1 MRTYCRAEMKFIDVT
16 ALADATVTTND
27 NQGIGSVGLFAEQTK
42 QSDYGTFELNQFIL
56 DGSKSVLPDN
66 PQDIAFWN
74 KNLSKDDCTFETNP
88 KITISF
94 TEQHTSAAITLY
106 FEDEPPAELKL
117 TWYTTAGTK
126 LITETF
132 YPDNVIYVCNK
143 QMQNYGKIEIEF
155 VRTRFPKRYIKLQ
168 YILYGK
174 YIVWDKD
181 MIQSAKVQ
189 EDIDVTSA
197 TLSVN
202 EADIAIVDLNN
213 DFDAENENGAWKSVQ
228 KTQEFTI
235 SEYKDGDMIPMGGF
249 FINDFSFAKNIAKF
263 NLIDVV
269 GLLDK
274 YTFYNGEIYEN
285 VRAGSIMEA
294 IFATAG
300 IKKYMIAEEVGN
312 IRLSGYLGI
321 QTCRKAL
328 QQVCFACGA
337 VADDSRS
344 DTIKVYKPNK
354 YVKSTVGTDRKFN
367 GNTKVS
373 LEKYVSGVNIE
384 IKNYALEEKT
394 SDIFK
399 KTLPAGDTKITF
411 SSPYLPSSITAS
423 AGTLKEVKMNYLIIN
438 MPAAGQCQ
446 ITGIKYANTSFS
458 YEKSVDEIEAG
469 ETENIKKYSG
479 CTIYNADLLPD
490 IADYLLSY
498 HALRKKVGMKYLVDL
513 EQVGNWANI
522 NSIGG
527 KTSTTLIESQT
538 LDLSGGF
545 IATATCRGYSVV
557 VTEDVFAGT
566 ELYTGTGGDVII

>member
-16 ALADATVTTND
+16 ALADAMVTTND
-27 NQGIGSVGLFAEQTK
+27 NQGIGSVGLFADQTAS
-42 QSDYGTFELNQFIL
+42 SDYGTFELNQFML

-66 PQDIAFWN
+66 PNNIAFWSDA
-74 KNLSKDDCTFETNP
+74 LSKDDCTFETNP
-88 KITISF
+88 KITITF
-94 TEQHTSAAITLY
+94 KEQHTSAAITLY
-106 FEDEPPAELKL
+106 FEDEPPAELKI
-117 TWYTTAGTK
+117 TWYTIAGTK
-126 LITETF
+126 LVTETF
-132 YPDNVIYVCNK
+132 YPDSLIYVCNN
-143 QMQNYGKIEIEF
+143 QVQNYGKIEIEF
-155 VRTRFPKRYIKLQ
+155 VRTSFPQRYIKLQ

-181 MIQSAKVQ
+181 MIQTAKVQ

-197 TLSVN
+197 TLSIN
-202 EADIAIVDLNN
+202 EADISIVDMNN

-228 KTQEFTI
+228 KTQEVTL
-235 SEYKDGDMIPMGGF
+235 SEFKNGNMIPMGAF
-249 FINDFSFAKNIAKF
+249 FIDDFSFSKNIAKF
-263 NLIDVV
+263 KLVDVV

-274 YTFYNGEIYEN
+274 YTFYEGQIYNN
-285 VRAGSIMEA
+285 VRAEVILIA
-294 IFATAG
+294 IFTTAG
-300 IKKYMIAEEVGN
+300 IKKYTIDEEVGN
-312 IRLSGYLGI
+312 ILLSGYLAI

-344 DTIKVYKPNK
+344 DTIKVYKPDK

-373 LEKYVSGVNIE
+373 LEKYISGVNIE
-384 IKNYALEEKT
+384 MKNYALEYEE
-394 SDIFK
+394 SDIYK
-399 KTLPAGDTKITF
+399 DALPAGDTKITF
-411 SSPYLPSSITAS
+411 SSPYLPSSINAS
-423 AGTLKEVKMNYLIIN
+423 AGTLKEVKTNYLIIN

-446 ITGIKYANTSFS
+446 ITGIKYANTTFS
-458 YEKSVDEIEAG
+458 YEKRVDKIEAG

-479 CTIYNADLLPD
+479 CTIYNADILPD
-490 IADYLLSY
+490 IAAYLLDY

-538 LDLSGGF
+538 LDLTGGF
-545 IATATCRGYSVV
+545 IATATCRGYSIV

-566 ELYTGTGGDVII
+566 ELYMGGDVLI

>member
-16 ALADATVTTND
+16 ALSDATVTTDD
-27 NQGIGSVGLFAEQTK
+27 NQGIGSVELFADQTEQK
-42 QSDYGTFELNQFIL
+42 SYGTFELNQFVL
-56 DGSKSVLPDN
+56 DGSKSVLTEN
-66 PQDIAFWN
+66 PKDIAFWN
-74 KNLSKDDCTFETNP
+74 DALSKEDCTFETDP
-88 KITISF
+88 KITVTF
-94 TEQHTSAAITLY
+94 QEQHTSAAITLY
-106 FEDEPPAELKL
+106 FEDEPPAELKI
-117 TWYTTAGTK
+117 TWYTIAGTK
-126 LITETF
+126 LVTETF
-132 YPDNVIYVCNK
+132 YPDSLIYVCNT
-143 QMQNYGKIEIEF
+143 QVQNYGKIEIEF
-155 VRTRFPKRYIKLQ
+155 VRTSFPQRYIKLQ

-181 MIQSAKVQ
+181 MIQTAKVQ

-197 TLSVN
+197 SLSIN
-202 EADIAIVDLNN
+202 EADISIVDIND

-228 KTQEFTI
+228 KTQEVTL
-235 SEYKDGDMIPMGGF
+235 SEFKNGNMIPMGAF
-249 FINDFSFAKNIAKF
+249 FINDFSFSKNIAKF
-263 NLIDVV
+263 KLVDVV

-274 YTFYNGEIYEN
+274 YTFYEGQIYNN
-285 VRAGSIMEA
+285 VRAEVILNA

-300 IKKYMIAEEVGN
+300 IKKYTIDEEVGN
-312 IRLSGYLGI
+312 ILLSGYLAI

-344 DTIKVYKPNK
+344 DTIKVYKPDR

-373 LEKYVSGVNIE
+373 LEKYISGVNIE
-384 IKNYALEEKT
+384 IKNYALEEKA
-394 SDIFK
+394 SDIYK

-423 AGTLKEVKMNYLIIN
+423 AGTLKEVKTNYLIIN
-438 MPAAGQCQ
+438 MPDAGQCH
-446 ITGIKYANTSFS
+446 ITGIKYANTTFS
-458 YEKSVDEIEAG
+458 YEKRVDKIEAG

-479 CTIYNADLLPD
+479 CTIYNADILPD
-490 IADYLLSY
+490 IAAYLLGY

-538 LDLSGGF
+538 LDLTGGF

-557 VTEDVFAGT
+557 VTENYFAGV
-566 ELYTGTGGDVII
+566 ELYTGGDVLI

>member
-16 ALADATVTTND
+16 ALADAAVTTDD
-27 NQGIGSVGLFAEQTK
+27 NQIIGSVGLFSDQTK

-74 KNLSKDDCTFETNP
+74 DSLSKNDCSFETNP
-88 KITISF
+88 KLTITF
-94 TEQHTSAAITLY
+94 KEQHTSAAITLY
-106 FEDEPPAELKL
+106 FEDEPPAELKI
-117 TWYTTAGTK
+117 TWYTIAGTK

-132 YPDNVIYVCNK
+132 YPDSLIYVCNN
-143 QMQNYGKIEIEF
+143 QVQNYGKIEIEF
-155 VRTRFPKRYIKLQ
+155 VRTSFPQRYIKLQ

-181 MIQSAKVQ
+181 MIQTAKVQ

-197 TLSVN
+197 TLSIN
-202 EADIAIVDLNN
+202 EADISIVDMNN

-228 KTQEFTI
+228 KTQEVTL
-235 SEYKDGDMIPMGGF
+235 SEFKNGNTIPMGAF
-249 FINDFSFAKNIAKF
+249 FINDFSFSKNIAKF
-263 NLIDVV
+263 KLVDAV

-274 YTFYNGEIYEN
+274 YTFYEGQIYNN
-285 VRAGSIMEA
+285 VRAEVILNA

-300 IKKYMIAEEVGN
+300 IKKYTIDEEVGS
-312 IRLSGYLGI
+312 ILLSGYLAI

-344 DTIKVYKPNK
+344 DTIKVYKPDR

-373 LEKYVSGVNIE
+373 LEKYISGVNIE
-384 IKNYALEEKT
+384 MKNYALEEKN
-394 SDIFK
+394 SDIYK

-423 AGTLKEVKMNYLIIN
+423 VGTLKEVKTNYLIIN
-438 MPAAGQCQ
+438 MPDAGQCQ
-446 ITGIKYANTSFS
+446 ITGIKYANTTFS
-458 YEKSVDEIEAG
+458 YEKRVDKIEAG

-479 CTIYNADLLPD
+479 CTIYNADILPD
-490 IADYLLSY
+490 IADYLLGY

-513 EQVGNWANI
+513 EQVGNWTNI

-538 LDLSGGF
+538 LDLTGGF

-557 VTEDVFAGT
+557 VTENYFAGV
-566 ELYTGTGGDVII
+566 ELYTGGDVLI

>member
-16 ALADATVTTND
+16 ALADAAVTTDD
-27 NQGIGSVGLFAEQTK
+27 NQSIGSVGLFADQTK

-56 DGSKSVLPDN
+56 DGSKSVLPEN
-66 PQDIAFWN
+66 PNDIAFWSEA
-74 KNLSKDDCTFETNP
+74 LSKDGCTFETNP
-88 KITISF
+88 KITITF
-94 TEQHTSAAITLY
+94 KEQHTSAAITLY
-106 FEDEPPAELKL
+106 FEDEPPAELKI
-117 TWYTTAGTK
+117 TWYTIAGTK

-132 YPDNVIYVCNK
+132 YPDSLIYVCNT
-143 QMQNYGKIEIEF
+143 QVQNYGKIEIEF
-155 VRTRFPKRYIKLQ
+155 VRTSFPQRYIKLQ

-181 MIQSAKVQ
+181 MIQTAKVQ

-197 TLSVN
+197 SLSIN
-202 EADIAIVDLNN
+202 EADISIVDIND

-228 KTQEFTI
+228 KTQEVTL
-235 SEYKDGDMIPMGGF
+235 SEFKNGNMIPMGAF
-249 FINDFSFAKNIAKF
+249 FINDFSFSKNIAKF
-263 NLIDVV
+263 KLVDVV

-274 YTFYNGEIYEN
+274 YTFYEGQIYNN
-285 VRAGSIMEA
+285 VRAEVILNA

-300 IKKYMIAEEVGN
+300 IKKYTIDEEVGN
-312 IRLSGYLGI
+312 ILLSGYLAI

-344 DTIKVYKPNK
+344 DKIKVYKPDR

-373 LEKYVSGVNIE
+373 LEKYISGVNIE
-384 IKNYALEEKT
+384 MKNYALEEKT
-394 SDIFK
+394 SDIYK
-399 KTLPAGDTKITF
+399 KTLPTGDTKITF

-423 AGTLKEVKMNYLIIN
+423 AGTLKEVKTNYLIIN
-438 MPAAGQCQ
+438 MTAAGQCQ
-446 ITGIKYANTSFS
+446 ITGIKYANTTFS
-458 YEKSVDEIEAG
+458 YEKRVDKIEAG

-479 CTIYNADLLPD
+479 CTIYNADILPD
-490 IADYLLSY
+490 IAAYLLDY

-513 EQVGNWANI
+513 EQVGNFANI

-538 LDLSGGF
+538 LDLTGGF

-557 VTEDVFAGT
+557 VTENYFAGT
-566 ELYTGTGGDVII
+566 ELYTGGDVLI

>member
-16 ALADATVTTND
+16 ALADASVTTDD
-27 NQGIGSVGLFAEQTK
+27 NQGIGSIELFAEQTEQK
-42 QSDYGTFELNQFIL
+42 SYGTFELNQFVL
-56 DGSKSVLPDN
+56 DGSKSVLTEN
-66 PQDIAFWN
+66 PKDIAFWN
-74 KNLSKDDCTFETNP
+74 DALSKEDCTFETDP
-88 KITISF
+88 KITVTF
-94 TEQHTSAAITLY
+94 QEQHTSAAITLY
-106 FEDEPPAELKL
+106 FEDEPPAELKI
-117 TWYTTAGTK
+117 TWYTIAGTK

-132 YPDNVIYVCNK
+132 YPDSLIYVCNN
-143 QMQNYGKIEIEF
+143 QVQNYGKIEIEF
-155 VRTRFPKRYIKLQ
+155 VRTSFPQRYIKLQ

-174 YIVWDKD
+174 YIIWDKD
-181 MIQSAKVQ
+181 MIQTAKMQ

-197 TLSVN
+197 TLSIN
-202 EADIAIVDLNN
+202 EADISIVDMNN
-213 DFDAENENGAWKSVQ
+213 DFDAENENGAWNSVQ
-228 KTQEFTI
+228 KTQEVTL
-235 SEYKDGDMIPMGGF
+235 SEFNNGNMIPMGAF
-249 FINDFSFAKNIAKF
+249 FIDDFSFSKNIAKF
-263 NLIDVV
+263 KLVDVV

-274 YTFYNGEIYEN
+274 YTFYEGQVYNN
-285 VRAGSIMEA
+285 VRAGVILNA

-300 IKKYMIAEEVGN
+300 IKKYVIDEEVGN
-312 IRLSGYLGI
+312 ILLSGYLAI

-344 DTIKVYKPNK
+344 DTIKVYKPDR

-373 LEKYVSGVNIE
+373 LEKYISGVNIE
-384 IKNYALEEKT
+384 MKNYVLEEKT
-394 SDIFK
+394 SDIYK

-423 AGTLKEVKMNYLIIN
+423 AGTLKEVKTNYLIIN
-438 MPAAGQCQ
+438 MTAAGQCQ
-446 ITGIKYANTSFS
+446 ITGIKYANTTFS
-458 YEKSVDEIEAG
+458 YEKRVDKIEAG

-479 CTIYNADLLPD
+479 CTIYNADILPD
-490 IADYLLSY
+490 IAAYLLDY

-538 LDLSGGF
+538 LDLTGGF

-557 VTEDVFAGT
+557 VTENYFAGV
-566 ELYTGTGGDVII
+566 ELYTGGDVII

>member
-27 NQGIGSVGLFAEQTK
+27 NQSIGSVGLFADQAAS
-42 QSDYGTFELNQFIL
+42 SDYGTFELNQFIL
-56 DGSKSVLPDN
+56 DGSKIVMPDN
-66 PQDIAFWN
+66 PNNIAFWSEE
-74 KNLSKDDCTFETNP
+74 LSKDDCTFETNP
-88 KITISF
+88 KITITF
-94 TEQHTSAAITLY
+94 KKQHTSAAITLY
-106 FEDEPPAELKL
+106 FEDNPPAELKI
-117 TWYTTAGTK
+117 TWYTIVGTK
-126 LITETF
+126 LVTKTF
-132 YPDNVIYVCNK
+132 CPNSLIYVCNT
-143 QMQNYGKIEIEF
+143 QVQNYGKIEIEF
-155 VRTRFPKRYIKLQ
+155 VKTTFPQRYIKLQ

-181 MIQSAKVQ
+181 MIQTAKVQ

-197 TLSVN
+197 TLSIN
-202 EADIAIVDLNN
+202 ESDISIVDMNN

-228 KTQEFTI
+228 KTQEVTLSEFKNGNMI
-235 SEYKDGDMIPMGGF
+235 SMGAF
-249 FINDFSFAKNIAKF
+249 FINDFSFSKNIAKF
-263 NLIDVV
+263 KLVDVV

-274 YTFYNGEIYEN
+274 YTFYEGQIYNN
-285 VRAGSIMEA
+285 VRAEVILNA

-300 IKKYMIAEEVGN
+300 IKKYTIDEEVGN
-312 IRLSGYLGI
+312 ILLSGYLAI

-344 DTIKVYKPNK
+344 DTIKVYKPDR

-373 LEKYVSGVNIE
+373 LEKYISGVNIE
-384 IKNYALEEKT
+384 MKNYVLEEKT
-394 SDIFK
+394 SDIYK

-423 AGTLKEVKMNYLIIN
+423 AGTLKEVKTNYLIIN
-438 MPAAGQCQ
+438 MTVAGQCQ
-446 ITGIKYANTSFS
+446 ITGIKYANTTFS
-458 YEKSVDEIEAG
+458 YEKRVDKIESG

-479 CTIYNADLLPD
+479 CTIYNADILPD
-490 IADYLLSY
+490 IAAYLLDY

-538 LDLSGGF
+538 LDLTGGF
-545 IATATCRGYSVV
+545 IATATCRGYSIV

-566 ELYTGTGGDVII
+566 ELYTGGDVMI

>member
-16 ALADATVTTND
+16 ALADASVTTDD
-27 NQGIGSVGLFAEQTK
+27 NQGIGSIELFAEQTEQK
-42 QSDYGTFELNQFIL
+42 SYGTFELNQFVL
-56 DGSKSVLPDN
+56 DGSKSVLTEN
-66 PQDIAFWN
+66 PKDIAFWN
-74 KNLSKDDCTFETNP
+74 DALSKEDCTFETDP
-88 KITISF
+88 KITVTF
-94 TEQHTSAAITLY
+94 QEQHTSAAITLY
-106 FEDEPPAELKL
+106 FEDEPPAELKI
-117 TWYTTAGTK
+117 TWYTIAGTK

-132 YPDNVIYVCNK
+132 YPDSLIYVCNN
-143 QMQNYGKIEIEF
+143 QVQNYGKIEIEF
-155 VRTRFPKRYIKLQ
+155 VRTSFPQRYIKIQ

-181 MIQSAKVQ
+181 MIQTAKVQ

-197 TLSVN
+197 SLSIN
-202 EADIAIVDLNN
+202 EADISIVDMNN
-213 DFDAENENGAWKSVQ
+213 DFDAENENGAWNSVQ
-228 KTQEFTI
+228 KTQEVTL
-235 SEYKDGDMIPMGGF
+235 SEFNNGNMIPMGAF
-249 FINDFSFAKNIAKF
+249 FIDDFSFSKNIAKF
-263 NLIDVV
+263 KLVDVV

-274 YTFYNGEIYEN
+274 YTFYEGQVYNN
-285 VRAGSIMEA
+285 VRAGVILNA

-300 IKKYMIAEEVGN
+300 IKKYVIDEEVGN
-312 IRLSGYLGI
+312 TLLSGYLAI

-344 DTIKVYKPNK
+344 DTIKVYKPDR

-373 LEKYVSGVNIE
+373 LEKYISGVNIE
-384 IKNYALEEKT
+384 MKNYALEEKT
-394 SDIFK
+394 SDIYK
-399 KTLPAGDTKITF
+399 KTLPTGDTKITF

-423 AGTLKEVKMNYLIIN
+423 AGTLKEVKTNYLIIN
-438 MPAAGQCQ
+438 MPDAGQCH
-446 ITGIKYANTSFS
+446 ITGIKYANTTFS
-458 YEKSVDEIEAG
+458 YEKRVDKIEAG

-479 CTIYNADLLPD
+479 CTIYNADILPD
-490 IADYLLSY
+490 IAAYLLGY

-538 LDLSGGF
+538 LDLTGGF
-545 IATATCRGYSVV
+545 IATATCRGYSIV

-566 ELYTGTGGDVII
+566 ELYTGGDVLI

>member
-16 ALADATVTTND
+16 ALADASVTTDD
-27 NQGIGSVGLFAEQTK
+27 NQGIGSIELFAEQTEQK
-42 QSDYGTFELNQFIL
+42 SYGTFELNQFVL
-56 DGSKSVLPDN
+56 DGSKSVLTEN
-66 PQDIAFWN
+66 PKDIAFWN
-74 KNLSKDDCTFETNP
+74 DALSKEDCTFETDP
-88 KITISF
+88 KITVTF
-94 TEQHTSAAITLY
+94 QEQHTSAAITLY
-106 FEDEPPAELKL
+106 FEDEPPAELKI
-117 TWYTTAGTK
+117 TWYTIAGTK

-132 YPDNVIYVCNK
+132 YPDSLIYVCNN
-143 QMQNYGKIEIEF
+143 QVQNYGKIEIEF
-155 VRTRFPKRYIKLQ
+155 VRTSFPQRYIKLQ

-174 YIVWDKD
+174 YIIWDKD
-181 MIQSAKVQ
+181 MIQTAKMQ

-197 TLSVN
+197 TLSIN
-202 EADIAIVDLNN
+202 EADISIVDMNN
-213 DFDAENENGAWKSVQ
+213 DFDAENENGAWNSVQ
-228 KTQEFTI
+228 KTQEVTL
-235 SEYKDGDMIPMGGF
+235 SEFNNGNMIPMGAF
-249 FINDFSFAKNIAKF
+249 FIDDFSFSKNIAKF
-263 NLIDVV
+263 KLVDVV

-274 YTFYNGEIYEN
+274 YTFYEGQVYNN
-285 VRAGSIMEA
+285 VRAGVILNA

-300 IKKYMIAEEVGN
+300 IKKYVIDEEVGN
-312 IRLSGYLGI
+312 TLLSGYLAI

-344 DTIKVYKPNK
+344 DTIKVYKPDR

-373 LEKYVSGVNIE
+373 LEKYISGVNIE
-384 IKNYALEEKT
+384 MKNYALEEKN
-394 SDIFK
+394 SDIYK

-423 AGTLKEVKMNYLIIN
+423 VGTLKEVKTNYLIIN
-438 MPAAGQCQ
+438 MPDAGQCQ
-446 ITGIKYANTSFS
+446 ITGIKYANTTFS
-458 YEKSVDEIEAG
+458 YEKRVDKIEAG

-479 CTIYNADLLPD
+479 CTIYNADILPD
-490 IADYLLSY
+490 IVAYLLDY
-498 HALRKKVGMKYLVDL
+498 HALRKKVGMKYLIDL

-538 LDLSGGF
+538 LDLTGGF

-557 VTEDVFAGT
+557 VTENYFAGV
-566 ELYTGTGGDVII
+566 ELYTGGDVLI

>member
-27 NQGIGSVGLFAEQTK
+27 NQGIGSVGLFAEQTAS
-42 QSDYGTFELNQFIL
+42 SDYGTFELNQFIL
-56 DGSKSVLPDN
+56 DGSKSVLPEN
-66 PQDIAFWN
+66 PNDIAFWSEA
-74 KNLSKDDCTFETNP
+74 LSKADCTFETNP
-88 KITISF
+88 KITITF
-94 TEQHTSAAITLY
+94 KEQHTSSAITLY
-106 FEDEPPAELKL
+106 FEDEFPAELKI
-117 TWYTTAGTK
+117 TWYTSAGTK
-126 LITETF
+126 LVTETF
-132 YPDNVIYVCNK
+132 YPDSLIYVCN
-143 QMQNYGKIEIEF
+143 QQIQNYGKVEIEF
-155 VRTRFPKRYIKLQ
+155 VKTTFPQRYIKLQ

-181 MIQSAKVQ
+181 MIQTAKVQ

-197 TLSVN
+197 TLSIN
-202 EADIAIVDLNN
+202 EADISIVDINN

-228 KTQEFTI
+228 KTQEVTL
-235 SEYKDGDMIPMGGF
+235 SEFNNGNMIPMGAF
-249 FINDFSFAKNIAKF
+249 FIDDFSFSKNIAKF
-263 NLIDVV
+263 KLIDVV

-274 YTFYNGEIYEN
+274 YTFYDGQVYNN
-285 VRAGSIMEA
+285 VRAEVILNA

-300 IKKYMIAEEVGN
+300 IKKYTIDEEVGN
-312 IRLSGYLGI
+312 ILLSGYLAI

-344 DTIKVYKPNK
+344 DTIKVYKPDR

-373 LEKYVSGVNIE
+373 LEKYISGVNIE
-384 IKNYALEEKT
+384 MKNYALEEKN
-394 SDIFK
+394 SDIYK

-423 AGTLKEVKMNYLIIN
+423 VGTLKEVKTNYLIIN
-438 MPAAGQCQ
+438 MPDAGQCQ
-446 ITGIKYANTSFS
+446 ITGIKYANTTFS
-458 YEKSVDEIEAG
+458 YEKRVDKIESG

-479 CTIYNADLLPD
+479 CTIYNADILPD
-490 IADYLLSY
+490 IAAYLLDY
-498 HALRKKVGMKYLVDL
+498 HALRKKVGMKYLVNL

-538 LDLSGGF
+538 LDLTGGF
-545 IATATCRGYSVV
+545 IATATCMGYSIV

-566 ELYTGTGGDVII
+566 ELYTGGDVII

>member
-16 ALADATVTTND
+16 ALADASVTTDD
-27 NQGIGSVGLFAEQTK
+27 NQGIGSIELFAEQTEQK
-42 QSDYGTFELNQFIL
+42 SYGTFELNQFVL
-56 DGSKSVLPDN
+56 DGSKSVLTEN
-66 PQDIAFWN
+66 PKDIAFWN
-74 KNLSKDDCTFETNP
+74 DALSKEDCTFETDP
-88 KITISF
+88 KITVTF
-94 TEQHTSAAITLY
+94 QEQHTSAAITLY
-106 FEDEPPAELKL
+106 FEDEPPAELKI
-117 TWYTTAGTK
+117 TWYTIAGTK

-132 YPDNVIYVCNK
+132 YPDSLIYVCNN
-143 QMQNYGKIEIEF
+143 QVQNYGKIEIEF
-155 VRTRFPKRYIKLQ
+155 VRTSFPQRYIKIQ

-181 MIQSAKVQ
+181 MIQTAKVQ

-197 TLSVN
+197 SLSIN
-202 EADIAIVDLNN
+202 EADISIVDMNN
-213 DFDAENENGAWKSVQ
+213 DFDAENENGAWNSVQ
-228 KTQEFTI
+228 KTQEVTL
-235 SEYKDGDMIPMGGF
+235 SEFNNGNMIPMGAF
-249 FINDFSFAKNIAKF
+249 FIDDFSFSKNIAKF
-263 NLIDVV
+263 KLVDVV

-274 YTFYNGEIYEN
+274 YTFYEGQVYNN
-285 VRAGSIMEA
+285 VRAGVILNA

-300 IKKYMIAEEVGN
+300 IKKYVIDEEVGN
-312 IRLSGYLGI
+312 TLLSGYLAI

-344 DTIKVYKPNK
+344 DTIKVYKPDR

-373 LEKYVSGVNIE
+373 LEKYISGVNIE
-384 IKNYALEEKT
+384 MKNYALEEKN
-394 SDIFK
+394 SDIYK

-423 AGTLKEVKMNYLIIN
+423 AGTLKEVKTNYLIIN
-438 MPAAGQCQ
+438 MPDAGQCH
-446 ITGIKYANTSFS
+446 ITGIKYANTTFS
-458 YEKSVDEIEAG
+458 YEKRVDKIEAG

-479 CTIYNADLLPD
+479 CTIYNADILPD
-490 IADYLLSY
+490 IAAYLLGY

-527 KTSTTLIESQT
+527 KRSTTLIESQT
-538 LDLSGGF
+538 LDLTGGF
-545 IATATCRGYSVV
+545 IATATCMGYSVV
-557 VTEDVFAGT
+557 VTENYFAGV
-566 ELYTGTGGDVII
+566 ELYTGGDVLI

>member
-1 MRTYCRAEMKFIDVT
+1 MKFIDVT
-16 ALADATVTTND
+16 ALADASVTTDD
-27 NQGIGSVGLFAEQTK
+27 NQGIGSIELFAEQTEQK
-42 QSDYGTFELNQFIL
+42 SYGTFELNQFVL
-56 DGSKSVLPDN
+56 DGSKSVLTEN
-66 PQDIAFWN
+66 PKDIAFWN
-74 KNLSKDDCTFETNP
+74 DALSKEDCTFETDP
-88 KITISF
+88 KITVTF
-94 TEQHTSAAITLY
+94 QEQHTSAAITLY
-106 FEDEPPAELKL
+106 FEDEPTAELKI
-117 TWYTTAGTK
+117 TWYTIAGTK

-132 YPDNVIYVCNK
+132 YPDSLIYVCNN
-143 QMQNYGKIEIEF
+143 QVQNYGKIEIEF
-155 VRTRFPKRYIKLQ
+155 VRTSFPQRYIKLQ

-174 YIVWDKD
+174 YIIWDKD
-181 MIQSAKVQ
+181 MIQTAKML

-197 TLSVN
+197 TLSIN
-202 EADIAIVDLNN
+202 EADISIVDMNN

-228 KTQEFTI
+228 KTQEVTL
-235 SEYKDGDMIPMGGF
+235 SEFNNGNMIPMGAF
-249 FINDFSFAKNIAKF
+249 FIDDFSFSKNIAKF
-263 NLIDVV
+263 KLIDVV

-274 YTFYNGEIYEN
+274 YTFYDGQVYNN
-285 VRAGSIMEA
+285 VRAEVILNA
-294 IFATAG
+294 IFVTAG
-300 IKKYMIAEEVGN
+300 IKKYVIDEEVGN
-312 IRLSGYLGI
+312 ILLSGYLAI

-344 DTIKVYKPNK
+344 DTIKVYKPDR

-373 LEKYVSGVNIE
+373 LEKYISGVNIE
-384 IKNYALEEKT
+384 MKNYALEEKT
-394 SDIFK
+394 SDIYK

-423 AGTLKEVKMNYLIIN
+423 AGTLKEVKTNYLIIN
-438 MPAAGQCQ
+438 MPDAGQCH
-446 ITGIKYANTSFS
+446 ITGIKYANTTFS
-458 YEKSVDEIEAG
+458 YEKRVDKIEAG

-479 CTIYNADLLPD
+479 CTIYNADILPD
-490 IADYLLSY
+490 IAAYLLYY

-538 LDLSGGF
+538 LDLTGGF
-545 IATATCRGYSVV
+545 IATATCRGYSIV

-566 ELYTGTGGDVII
+566 ELYTGGDVLI

>member
-16 ALADATVTTND
+16 ALADASVTTDD
-27 NQGIGSVGLFAEQTK
+27 NQGIGSIELFAEQTEQK
-42 QSDYGTFELNQFIL
+42 SYGTFELNQFVL
-56 DGSKSVLPDN
+56 DGSKSVLTEN
-66 PQDIAFWN
+66 PKDIAFWN
-74 KNLSKDDCTFETNP
+74 DALSKEDCTFETDP
-88 KITISF
+88 KITVTF
-94 TEQHTSAAITLY
+94 QEQHTSAAITLY
-106 FEDEPPAELKL
+106 FEDEPPAELKI
-117 TWYTTAGTK
+117 TWYTIAGTK

-132 YPDNVIYVCNK
+132 YPDSLIYVCNN
-143 QMQNYGKIEIEF
+143 QVQNYGKIEIEF
-155 VRTRFPKRYIKLQ
+155 VRTSFPQRYIKLQ

-181 MIQSAKVQ
+181 MIQTAKVQ

-197 TLSVN
+197 SLSIN
-202 EADIAIVDLNN
+202 EADISIVDMNN
-213 DFDAENENGAWKSVQ
+213 DFDAENENGAWNSVQ
-228 KTQEFTI
+228 KTQEVTL
-235 SEYKDGDMIPMGGF
+235 SEFNNGNMIPMGAF
-249 FINDFSFAKNIAKF
+249 FIDDFSFSKNIAKF
-263 NLIDVV
+263 KLVDVV

-274 YTFYNGEIYEN
+274 YTFYEGQVYNN
-285 VRAGSIMEA
+285 VRAGVILNA

-300 IKKYMIAEEVGN
+300 IKKYVIDEEVGN
-312 IRLSGYLGI
+312 TLLSGYLAI

-344 DTIKVYKPNK
+344 DTIKVYKPDR

-373 LEKYVSGVNIE
+373 LEKYISGVNIE
-384 IKNYALEEKT
+384 MKNYALEEKN
-394 SDIFK
+394 SDIYK

-423 AGTLKEVKMNYLIIN
+423 AGTLKEVKTNYLIIN
-438 MPAAGQCQ
+438 MPDAGQCH
-446 ITGIKYANTSFS
+446 ITGIKYANTTFS
-458 YEKSVDEIEAG
+458 YEKRVDKIEAG

-479 CTIYNADLLPD
+479 CTIYNADILPD
-490 IADYLLSY
+490 IAAYLLGY

-538 LDLSGGF
+538 LDLTGGF
-545 IATATCRGYSVV
+545 IATATCRGYSIV

-566 ELYTGTGGDVII
+566 ELYTGGDVLI

>member
-16 ALADATVTTND
+16 ALADASVTTDD
-27 NQGIGSVGLFAEQTK
+27 NQGIGSIELFAEQTEQK
-42 QSDYGTFELNQFIL
+42 SYGTFELNQFVL
-56 DGSKSVLPDN
+56 DGSKSVLTEN
-66 PQDIAFWN
+66 PKDIAFWN
-74 KNLSKDDCTFETNP
+74 DALSKEDCTFETDP
-88 KITISF
+88 KITVTF
-94 TEQHTSAAITLY
+94 QEQHTSAAITLY
-106 FEDEPPAELKL
+106 FEDEPPAELKI
-117 TWYTTAGTK
+117 TWYTIAGTK

-132 YPDNVIYVCNK
+132 YPDSLIYVCNN
-143 QMQNYGKIEIEF
+143 QVQNYGKIEIEF
-155 VRTRFPKRYIKLQ
+155 VRTSFPQRYIKIQ

-181 MIQSAKVQ
+181 MIQTAKVQ

-197 TLSVN
+197 SLSIN
-202 EADIAIVDLNN
+202 EADISIVDMNN
-213 DFDAENENGAWKSVQ
+213 DFDAENENGAWNSVQ
-228 KTQEFTI
+228 KTQEVTL
-235 SEYKDGDMIPMGGF
+235 SEFNNGNMIPMGAF
-249 FINDFSFAKNIAKF
+249 FIDDFSFSKNIAKF
-263 NLIDVV
+263 KLVDVV

-274 YTFYNGEIYEN
+274 YTFYEGQVYNN
-285 VRAGSIMEA
+285 VRAGVILNA

-300 IKKYMIAEEVGN
+300 IKKYVIDEEVGN
-312 IRLSGYLGI
+312 TLLSGYLAI

-344 DTIKVYKPNK
+344 DTIKVYKPDR

-373 LEKYVSGVNIE
+373 LEKYISGVNIE
-384 IKNYALEEKT
+384 MKNYALEEKN
-394 SDIFK
+394 SDIYK

-423 AGTLKEVKMNYLIIN
+423 AGTLKEVKTNYLIIN
-438 MPAAGQCQ
+438 MPDAGQCH
-446 ITGIKYANTSFS
+446 ITGIKYANTTFS
-458 YEKSVDEIEAG
+458 YEKRVDKIEAG

-479 CTIYNADLLPD
+479 CTIYNADILPD
-490 IADYLLSY
+490 IVAYLLDY

-538 LDLSGGF
+538 LDLTGGF

-557 VTEDVFAGT
+557 VTENYFAGT
-566 ELYTGTGGDVII
+566 ELYTGGDVLI

>member
-16 ALADATVTTND
+16 ALADASVTTDD
-27 NQGIGSVGLFAEQTK
+27 NQGIGSIELFAEQTEQK
-42 QSDYGTFELNQFIL
+42 SYGTFELNQFVL
-56 DGSKSVLPDN
+56 DGSKSVLTEN
-66 PQDIAFWN
+66 PKDIAFWN
-74 KNLSKDDCTFETNP
+74 DALSKEDCTFETDP
-88 KITISF
+88 KITVTF
-94 TEQHTSAAITLY
+94 QEQHTSAAITLY
-106 FEDEPPAELKL
+106 FEDEPPAELKI
-117 TWYTTAGTK
+117 TWYTIAGTK

-132 YPDNVIYVCNK
+132 YPDSLIYVCNN
-143 QMQNYGKIEIEF
+143 QVQNYGKIEIEF
-155 VRTRFPKRYIKLQ
+155 VRTSFPQRYIKIQ

-181 MIQSAKVQ
+181 MIQTAKVQ

-197 TLSVN
+197 TLSIN
-202 EADIAIVDLNN
+202 EADISIVDMNN

-228 KTQEFTI
+228 KTQEVTL
-235 SEYKDGDMIPMGGF
+235 SEFNNGNMIPMGAF
-249 FINDFSFAKNIAKF
+249 FIDDFSFSKNIAKF
-263 NLIDVV
+263 KLVDVV

-274 YTFYNGEIYEN
+274 YTFYEGQIYNN
-285 VRAGSIMEA
+285 VRAEVILNA

-300 IKKYMIAEEVGN
+300 IKKYKIDEEVGN
-312 IRLSGYLGI
+312 ILLSGYLAI

-344 DTIKVYKPNK
+344 DTIKVYKPDR

-373 LEKYVSGVNIE
+373 LEKYISGVNIE
-384 IKNYALEEKT
+384 MKNYALEEKN
-394 SDIFK
+394 SDIYK

-423 AGTLKEVKMNYLIIN
+423 VGTLKEVKTNYLIIN
-438 MPAAGQCQ
+438 MPDAGQCH
-446 ITGIKYANTSFS
+446 ITGIKYANTTFS
-458 YEKSVDEIEAG
+458 YEKRVDKIESG

-479 CTIYNADLLPD
+479 CTIYNADILPD
-490 IADYLLSY
+490 IAAYLLDY

-538 LDLSGGF
+538 LDLTGGF
-545 IATATCRGYSVV
+545 IATATCMGYSIV

-566 ELYTGTGGDVII
+566 ELYTGGDVII

>member
-16 ALADATVTTND
+16 ALADASVTTD
-27 NQGIGSVGLFAEQTK
+27 NNQSIGSVGLFADQTK

-56 DGSKSVLPDN
+56 DGSKSVLPEN
-66 PQDIAFWN
+66 PNDIAFWSEA
-74 KNLSKDDCTFETNP
+74 LSKDGCTFETNP
-88 KITISF
+88 KITITF
-94 TEQHTSAAITLY
+94 KEQHTSAAITLY
-106 FEDEPPAELKL
+106 FEDDPPAELKI
-117 TWYTTAGTK
+117 TWYTISGTK

-132 YPDNVIYVCNK
+132 YPDSLIYVCNT
-143 QMQNYGKIEIEF
+143 QVQNYGKIEIEF
-155 VRTRFPKRYIKLQ
+155 VRTSFPQRYIKLQ

-181 MIQSAKVQ
+181 MIQTAKVQ
-189 EDIDVTSA
+189 EDIDLTSA
-197 TLSVN
+197 SLSIN
-202 EADIAIVDLNN
+202 EADISIVDIND

-228 KTQEFTI
+228 KTQEVTL
-235 SEYKDGDMIPMGGF
+235 SEFKNGNMIPMGAF
-249 FINDFSFAKNIAKF
+249 FINDFSFSKNIAKF
-263 NLIDVV
+263 KLVDVV

-274 YTFYNGEIYEN
+274 YTFYEGQIYNN
-285 VRAGSIMEA
+285 VRAEVILNA

-300 IKKYMIAEEVGN
+300 IKKYTIDEEVGN
-312 IRLSGYLGI
+312 ILLSGYLAI

-344 DTIKVYKPNK
+344 DKIKVYKPDR

-373 LEKYVSGVNIE
+373 LEKYISGVNIE
-384 IKNYALEEKT
+384 MKNYALEEKT
-394 SDIFK
+394 SDIYK

-423 AGTLKEVKMNYLIIN
+423 AGTLKEVKTNYLIIN
-438 MPAAGQCQ
+438 MPTAGQCQ
-446 ITGIKYANTSFS
+446 ITGIKYANTTFS
-458 YEKSVDEIEAG
+458 YEKSVDKIEAG

-479 CTIYNADLLPD
+479 CTIYNADILPD
-490 IADYLLSY
+490 IAAYLLDY

-538 LDLSGGF
+538 LDLAGGF
-545 IATATCRGYSVV
+545 IATATCRGYSIV

-566 ELYTGTGGDVII
+566 ELYTGGDVII

>member
-16 ALADATVTTND
+16 ALADAAVTTDD
-27 NQGIGSVGLFAEQTK
+27 NQSIGSVGLFADQTK

-56 DGSKSVLPDN
+56 DGSKSVLLDN
-66 PQDIAFWN
+66 PNDIAFWSDV
-74 KNLSKDDCTFETNP
+74 LSKDGCTFETNP
-88 KITISF
+88 KITITF
-94 TEQHTSAAITLY
+94 KEQHTSAAITLY
-106 FEDEPPAELKL
+106 FEDEPPAELKI
-117 TWYTTAGTK
+117 TWYTIAGTK
-126 LITETF
+126 LVTETF
-132 YPDNVIYVCNK
+132 YPDSLIYVCNT
-143 QMQNYGKIEIEF
+143 QVQNYGKIEIEF
-155 VRTRFPKRYIKLQ
+155 VKTTFPQRYIKLQ

-181 MIQSAKVQ
+181 MIQTAKVQ

-197 TLSVN
+197 SLSIN
-202 EADIAIVDLNN
+202 EADISIVDMNN
-213 DFDAENENGAWKSVQ
+213 DFDAENENGAWNSVQ
-228 KTQEFTI
+228 KTQEVTL
-235 SEYKDGDMIPMGGF
+235 SEFNNGNMIPMGAF
-249 FINDFSFAKNIAKF
+249 FIDDFSFSKNIAKF
-263 NLIDVV
+263 KLVDVV

-274 YTFYNGEIYEN
+274 YTFYEGQVYNN
-285 VRAGSIMEA
+285 VRAGVILNA

-300 IKKYMIAEEVGN
+300 IKKYVIDEEVGN
-312 IRLSGYLGI
+312 TLLSGYLAI

-344 DTIKVYKPNK
+344 DTIKVYKPDR

-373 LEKYVSGVNIE
+373 LEKYISGVNIE
-384 IKNYALEEKT
+384 MKNYALEEKN
-394 SDIFK
+394 SDIYK

-423 AGTLKEVKMNYLIIN
+423 VGTLKEVKTNYLIIN
-438 MPAAGQCQ
+438 MPDAGQCQ
-446 ITGIKYANTSFS
+446 ITGIKYANTTFS
-458 YEKSVDEIEAG
+458 YEKHVDKIESG

-479 CTIYNADLLPD
+479 CTIYNADILPD
-490 IADYLLSY
+490 IADYLLGY

-538 LDLSGGF
+538 LDLTGGF
-545 IATATCRGYSVV
+545 IATATCRGYSIV

-566 ELYTGTGGDVII
+566 ELYTGGDVLI

>member
-1 MRTYCRAEMKFIDVT
+1 MKFIDVT
-16 ALADATVTTND
+16 ALADAAVTTND
-27 NQGIGSVGLFAEQTK
+27 NQGIGSVGLFADQTK

-56 DGSKSVLPDN
+56 DGNKSVLPDN

-74 KNLSKDDCTFETNP
+74 DSLSKNDCSFETNP
-88 KITISF
+88 KLTITF
-94 TEQHTSAAITLY
+94 KEQHTSAAITFY
-106 FEDEPPAELKL
+106 FEDEPPAELKI
-117 TWYTTAGTK
+117 TWYTIAGTK

-132 YPDNVIYVCNK
+132 YPDSLIYVCNT
-143 QMQNYGKIEIEF
+143 QVQNYGKIEIEF
-155 VRTRFPKRYIKLQ
+155 VRTSFPQRYIKLQ

-181 MIQSAKVQ
+181 MIQTAKVQ

-197 TLSVN
+197 ALSIN
-202 EADIAIVDLNN
+202 EADISIVDMND

-228 KTQEFTI
+228 KTQEVTL
-235 SEYKDGDMIPMGGF
+235 SEFKNGNMIPMGAF
-249 FINDFSFAKNIAKF
+249 FINDFSFSKNIAKF
-263 NLIDVV
+263 KLVDVV

-274 YTFYNGEIYEN
+274 YTFYEGQIYNN
-285 VRAGSIMEA
+285 VRAEVILNA

-300 IKKYMIAEEVGN
+300 IKKYTIDEEVGN
-312 IRLSGYLGI
+312 ILLSGYLAI

-344 DTIKVYKPNK
+344 DTIKVYKPDR

-373 LEKYVSGVNIE
+373 LEKYISGVNIE
-384 IKNYALEEKT
+384 MKNYALEEKN
-394 SDIFK
+394 SDIYK

-423 AGTLKEVKMNYLIIN
+423 VGTLKELKTNYLIIN
-438 MPAAGQCQ
+438 MPDAGQCQ
-446 ITGIKYANTSFS
+446 ITGIKYANTTFS
-458 YEKSVDEIEAG
+458 YEKRVDKIEAG

-479 CTIYNADLLPD
+479 CTIYNADILPD
-490 IADYLLSY
+490 IAAYLLDY

-527 KTSTTLIESQT
+527 KTLTTLIESQT
-538 LDLSGGF
+538 LDLTGGF
-545 IATATCRGYSVV
+545 IATATCRGYSIV

-566 ELYTGTGGDVII
+566 ELYTGGDVMI

>member
-16 ALADATVTTND
+16 ALADASVTTDD
-27 NQGIGSVGLFAEQTK
+27 NQGIGSIELFAEQTEQK
-42 QSDYGTFELNQFIL
+42 SYGTFELNQFVL
-56 DGSKSVLPDN
+56 DGSKSVLTEN
-66 PQDIAFWN
+66 PKDIAFWN
-74 KNLSKDDCTFETNP
+74 DALSKEDCTFETDP
-88 KITISF
+88 KITVTF
-94 TEQHTSAAITLY
+94 QEPHTSAAITLY
-106 FEDEPPAELKL
+106 FEDEPPAELKI
-117 TWYTTAGTK
+117 TWYTIAGTK

-132 YPDNVIYVCNK
+132 YPDSLIYVCNN
-143 QMQNYGKIEIEF
+143 QVQNYGKIEIEF
-155 VRTRFPKRYIKLQ
+155 VRTSFPQRYIKLQ

-174 YIVWDKD
+174 YIIWDKD
-181 MIQSAKVQ
+181 MIQTAKVQ

-197 TLSVN
+197 SLSIN
-202 EADIAIVDLNN
+202 EADISIVDIND

-228 KTQEFTI
+228 KTQEVTL
-235 SEYKDGDMIPMGGF
+235 SEFKNGNMIPMGAF
-249 FINDFSFAKNIAKF
+249 FINDFSFSKNIAKF
-263 NLIDVV
+263 KLVDEV

-274 YTFYNGEIYEN
+274 YTFYEGQIYNN
-285 VRAGSIMEA
+285 VRAEVILNA

-300 IKKYMIAEEVGN
+300 IKKYTIDEEVGN
-312 IRLSGYLGI
+312 TLLSGYLSI

-344 DTIKVYKPNK
+344 DTIKVYKPDR

-373 LEKYVSGVNIE
+373 LEKYISGVNIE
-384 IKNYALEEKT
+384 MKNYALEEKT
-394 SDIFK
+394 SDIYK

-423 AGTLKEVKMNYLIIN
+423 AGTLKEVKTNYLIIN
-438 MPAAGQCQ
+438 MTAAGQCQ
-446 ITGIKYANTSFS
+446 ITGIKYANTTFS
-458 YEKSVDEIEAG
+458 YEKSVDKIEAG

-479 CTIYNADLLPD
+479 CTIYNADILPD
-490 IADYLLSY
+490 IADYLLGY
-498 HALRKKVGMKYLVDL
+498 HALRKKVEMKYLVDL

-538 LDLSGGF
+538 LDLTGGF
-545 IATATCRGYSVV
+545 IATATCMGYSIVA
-557 VTEDVFAGT
+557 TEDVFAGT
-566 ELYTGTGGDVII
+566 ELYTGGDVLI

>member
-16 ALADATVTTND
+16 ALADASVTTDD
-27 NQGIGSVGLFAEQTK
+27 NQGIGSIELFADQTK
-42 QSDYGTFELNQFIL
+42 QSDYGTFELNKFIL
-56 DGSKSVLPDN
+56 DGSKSVLQDN

-74 KNLSKDDCTFETNP
+74 DSLSKNDCSFETNP
-88 KITISF
+88 KLTITF
-94 TEQHTSAAITLY
+94 NEQHTSAAITLY
-106 FEDEPPAELKL
+106 FEDEPPAELKI
-117 TWYTTAGTK
+117 TWYTIAGTK

-132 YPDNVIYVCNK
+132 YPDSLIYVCNN
-143 QMQNYGKIEIEF
+143 QVQNYGKIEIEF
-155 VRTRFPKRYIKLQ
+155 VRTSFPQRYIKLQ

-181 MIQSAKVQ
+181 MIQTAKMQ

-197 TLSVN
+197 SLSIN
-202 EADIAIVDLNN
+202 EADISIVDMNN

-228 KTQEFTI
+228 KTQEVTL
-235 SEYKDGDMIPMGGF
+235 SEFNNGNMIPMGAF
-249 FINDFSFAKNIAKF
+249 FIDDFSFSKNIAKF
-263 NLIDVV
+263 KLIDVV

-274 YTFYNGEIYEN
+274 YTFYDGQVYNN
-285 VRAGSIMEA
+285 VRAEVILNS

-300 IKKYMIAEEVGN
+300 IKKYTIDEEVGN
-312 IRLSGYLGI
+312 ILLSGYLAI

-344 DTIKVYKPNK
+344 DTIKVYKPDR

-373 LEKYVSGVNIE
+373 LEKYISGVNIE
-384 IKNYALEEKT
+384 MKNYALEEKT
-394 SDIFK
+394 SDIYK
-399 KTLPAGDTKITF
+399 KTLPTGDTKITF

-423 AGTLKEVKMNYLIIN
+423 AGTLKEVKTNYLIIN
-438 MPAAGQCQ
+438 MTAAGQCQ
-446 ITGIKYANTSFS
+446 ITGIKYANTTFS
-458 YEKSVDEIEAG
+458 YENSVDKIESG

-479 CTIYNADLLPD
+479 CTIYNADILPD
-490 IADYLLSY
+490 IAAYLLDY

-557 VTEDVFAGT
+557 VTENYFAGV
-566 ELYTGTGGDVII
+566 ELYTGGDVLI

>member
-16 ALADATVTTND
+16 ALADASVTTDD
-27 NQGIGSVGLFAEQTK
+27 NQGIGSIELFAEQTEQK
-42 QSDYGTFELNQFIL
+42 SYGTFELNQFVL
-56 DGSKSVLPDN
+56 DGSKSVLTEN
-66 PQDIAFWN
+66 PKDIAFWN
-74 KNLSKDDCTFETNP
+74 DALSKEDCTFETDP
-88 KITISF
+88 KITVTF
-94 TEQHTSAAITLY
+94 QEQHTSAAITLY
-106 FEDEPPAELKL
+106 FEDEPPAELKI
-117 TWYTTAGTK
+117 TWYTIAGTK
-126 LITETF
+126 LVTETF
-132 YPDNVIYVCNK
+132 YPDSLIYVCNT
-143 QMQNYGKIEIEF
+143 QVQNYGKIEIEF
-155 VRTRFPKRYIKLQ
+155 VRTSFPQRYIKIQ

-181 MIQSAKVQ
+181 MIQTAKLQ

-197 TLSVN
+197 TLSIN
-202 EADIAIVDLNN
+202 EADISIVDMNN

-228 KTQEFTI
+228 KTQEVTL
-235 SEYKDGDMIPMGGF
+235 SEHKDGNMIPMGAF
-249 FINDFSFAKNIAKF
+249 FIDDFSFSKNIAKF
-263 NLIDVV
+263 KLIDVV

-274 YTFYNGEIYEN
+274 YTFYDGQVYNN
-285 VRAGSIMEA
+285 VRAEVILNA

-300 IKKYMIAEEVGN
+300 IKKYTIDEEVGS
-312 IRLSGYLGI
+312 ILLSGYLAI

-344 DTIKVYKPNK
+344 DKIKVYKPDR

-373 LEKYVSGVNIE
+373 LEKYISGVNIE
-384 IKNYALEEKT
+384 MKNYALEEKT
-394 SDIFK
+394 SDIYK
-399 KTLPAGDTKITF
+399 KTLPTGDTKITF

-423 AGTLKEVKMNYLIIN
+423 AGTLKEVKTNYLIIN
-438 MPAAGQCQ
+438 MTAAGQCQ
-446 ITGIKYANTSFS
+446 ITGIKYANTTFS
-458 YEKSVDEIEAG
+458 YEKSVDKIEAG

-479 CTIYNADLLPD
+479 CTIYNADILPD
-490 IADYLLSY
+490 IADYLLGY
-498 HALRKKVGMKYLVDL
+498 HALRKKVEMKYLVDL

-538 LDLSGGF
+538 LDLTGGF
-545 IATATCRGYSVV
+545 IATATCMGYSIV

-566 ELYTGTGGDVII
+566 ELYTGGDVLI

>member
-1 MRTYCRAEMKFIDVT
+1 MRTYCRAEIKFIDVT
-16 ALADATVTTND
+16 ALADASVTTDD
-27 NQGIGSVGLFAEQTK
+27 NQGIGSIELFAEQTEQK
-42 QSDYGTFELNQFIL
+42 SYGTFELNQFVL
-56 DGSKSVLPDN
+56 DGSKSVLTEN
-66 PQDIAFWN
+66 PKDIAFWN
-74 KNLSKDDCTFETNP
+74 DALSKEDCTFETDP
-88 KITISF
+88 KITVTF
-94 TEQHTSAAITLY
+94 QEQHTSAAITLY
-106 FEDEPPAELKL
+106 FEDEPPAELKI
-117 TWYTTAGTK
+117 TWYTIAGTK

-132 YPDNVIYVCNK
+132 YPDSLIYVCNN
-143 QMQNYGKIEIEF
+143 QVQNYGKIEIEF
-155 VRTRFPKRYIKLQ
+155 VRTSFPQRYIKIQ

-181 MIQSAKVQ
+181 MIQTAKVQ

-197 TLSVN
+197 SLSIN
-202 EADIAIVDLNN
+202 EADISIVDMNN
-213 DFDAENENGAWKSVQ
+213 DFDAENENGAWNSVQ
-228 KTQEFTI
+228 KTQEVTL
-235 SEYKDGDMIPMGGF
+235 SEFNNGNMIPMGAF
-249 FINDFSFAKNIAKF
+249 FIDDFSFSKNIAKF
-263 NLIDVV
+263 KLVDVV

-274 YTFYNGEIYEN
+274 YTFYEGQVYNN
-285 VRAGSIMEA
+285 VRAGVILNA

-300 IKKYMIAEEVGN
+300 IKKYVIDEEVGN
-312 IRLSGYLGI
+312 TLLSGYLAI

-344 DTIKVYKPNK
+344 DTIKVYKPDR

-373 LEKYVSGVNIE
+373 LEKYISGVNIE
-384 IKNYALEEKT
+384 MKNYALEEKT
-394 SDIFK
+394 SDIYK
-399 KTLPAGDTKITF
+399 KTLPTGDTKITF

-423 AGTLKEVKMNYLIIN
+423 AGTLKEVKTNYLIIN
-438 MPAAGQCQ
+438 MPDAGQCH
-446 ITGIKYANTSFS
+446 ITGIKYANTTFS
-458 YEKSVDEIEAG
+458 YEKRVDKIEAG

-479 CTIYNADLLPD
+479 CTIYNADILPD
-490 IADYLLSY
+490 IAAYLLGY

-538 LDLSGGF
+538 LDLTGGF
-545 IATATCRGYSVV
+545 IATATCRGYSIV

-566 ELYTGTGGDVII
+566 ELYTGGDVLI

>member
-16 ALADATVTTND
+16 ALSDATVTTND
-27 NQGIGSVGLFAEQTK
+27 NQGIGSVGLFADQTK

-56 DGSKSVLPDN
+56 DGSKSVLPEN
-66 PQDIAFWN
+66 PNDIAFWSDV
-74 KNLSKDDCTFETNP
+74 LSKDGCTFETNP
-88 KITISF
+88 KITITF
-94 TEQHTSAAITLY
+94 KEQHTSAAITLY
-106 FEDEPPAELKL
+106 FEDEPPAELKI
-117 TWYTTAGTK
+117 TWYTIAGTK

-132 YPDNVIYVCNK
+132 YPNSLIYVCNN
-143 QMQNYGKIEIEF
+143 QVQNYGKIEIEF
-155 VRTRFPKRYIKLQ
+155 VKTNFPQRYIKLQ

-181 MIQSAKVQ
+181 MIQTAKVQ

-197 TLSVN
+197 SLSIN
-202 EADIAIVDLNN
+202 EADISIVDIND

-228 KTQEFTI
+228 KTQEVTL
-235 SEYKDGDMIPMGGF
+235 SEFKNGNMIPMGAF
-249 FINDFSFAKNIAKF
+249 FINDFSFSKNIAKF
-263 NLIDVV
+263 KLVDVV

-274 YTFYNGEIYEN
+274 YTFYDGQVYNN
-285 VRAGSIMEA
+285 VRAEVILNA
-294 IFATAG
+294 IFVTAG
-300 IKKYMIAEEVGN
+300 IKKYVIDEEVGN
-312 IRLSGYLGI
+312 ILLSGYLSI

-344 DTIKVYKPNK
+344 DTIKVYKPDR

-373 LEKYVSGVNIE
+373 LEKYISGVNIE
-384 IKNYALEEKT
+384 MKNYALEEKT
-394 SDIFK
+394 SDIYK

-423 AGTLKEVKMNYLIIN
+423 AGTLKEVKTNYLIIN
-438 MPAAGQCQ
+438 MPTAGQCQ
-446 ITGIKYANTSFS
+446 ITGIKYANTTFS
-458 YEKSVDEIEAG
+458 YEKSVDKIEAG

-479 CTIYNADLLPD
+479 CTIYNADILPD
-490 IADYLLSY
+490 IAAYLLDY

-538 LDLSGGF
+538 LDLTGGF
-545 IATATCRGYSVV
+545 IATATCRGYSIV

-566 ELYTGTGGDVII
+566 ELYTGGDVLI

>member
-16 ALADATVTTND
+16 ALSDATVTTND
-27 NQGIGSVGLFAEQTK
+27 NQGIGSVGLFADQTK

-56 DGSKSVLPDN
+56 DGSKSVLPEN
-66 PQDIAFWN
+66 PNDIAFWSDV
-74 KNLSKDDCTFETNP
+74 LSKDGCTFETNP
-88 KITISF
+88 KITITF
-94 TEQHTSAAITLY
+94 KEQHTSAAITLY
-106 FEDEPPAELKL
+106 FEDEPPAELKI
-117 TWYTTAGTK
+117 TWYTIAGTK

-132 YPDNVIYVCNK
+132 YPNSLIYVCNNLV
-143 QMQNYGKIEIEF
+143 QNYGKIEIEF
-155 VRTRFPKRYIKLQ
+155 VKTNFPQRYIKLQ

-181 MIQSAKVQ
+181 MIQTAKVQ

-197 TLSVN
+197 SLSIN
-202 EADIAIVDLNN
+202 EADISIVDIND

-228 KTQEFTI
+228 KTQEVTL
-235 SEYKDGDMIPMGGF
+235 SEFKNGNMIPMGAF
-249 FINDFSFAKNIAKF
+249 FINDFSFSKNIAKF
-263 NLIDVV
+263 KLVDVV

-274 YTFYNGEIYEN
+274 YTFYDGQVYNN
-285 VRAGSIMEA
+285 VRAEVILNA
-294 IFATAG
+294 IFVTAG
-300 IKKYMIAEEVGN
+300 IKKYVIDEEVGN
-312 IRLSGYLGI
+312 ILLSGYLSI

-344 DTIKVYKPNK
+344 DTIKVYKPDR

-373 LEKYVSGVNIE
+373 LEKYISGVNIE
-384 IKNYALEEKT
+384 MKNYALEEKT
-394 SDIFK
+394 SDIYK

-423 AGTLKEVKMNYLIIN
+423 AGTLKEVKTNYLIIN
-438 MPAAGQCQ
+438 MPTAGQCQ
-446 ITGIKYANTSFS
+446 ITGIKYANTTFS
-458 YEKSVDEIEAG
+458 YEKSVDKIEAG

-479 CTIYNADLLPD
+479 CTIYNADILPD
-490 IADYLLSY
+490 IAAYLLDY

-538 LDLSGGF
+538 LDLTGGF
-545 IATATCRGYSVV
+545 IATATCRGYSIV

-566 ELYTGTGGDVII
+566 ELYTGGDVLI

>member
-16 ALADATVTTND
+16 ALSDATVTTND
-27 NQGIGSVGLFAEQTK
+27 NQSIGSVELFSDQTK

-56 DGSKSVLPDN
+56 DGSKSVLPEN
-66 PQDIAFWN
+66 PNDIAFWSEA
-74 KNLSKDDCTFETNP
+74 LSKADCTFETNP
-88 KITISF
+88 KITITF
-94 TEQHTSAAITLY
+94 KEQHTSAAITLY
-106 FEDEPPAELKL
+106 FEDEPPAELKI
-117 TWYTTAGTK
+117 TWYTIAGTK

-132 YPDNVIYVCNK
+132 YLDSLIYVCNT
-143 QMQNYGKIEIEF
+143 QVQNYGKIEIEF
-155 VRTRFPKRYIKLQ
+155 VKTTFPQRYIKIQ

-181 MIQSAKVQ
+181 MIQTAKVQ

-197 TLSVN
+197 TLSIN
-202 EADIAIVDLNN
+202 EADISIVDTNN

-228 KTQEFTI
+228 KTQEVI
-235 SEYKDGDMIPMGGF
+235 LSEYLDGKIIPMGAF
-249 FINDFSFAKNIAKF
+249 FIDDFSFAKNIAKF
-263 NLIDVV
+263 KLIDAV

-274 YTFYNGEIYEN
+274 YTFYKGQIYN
-285 VRAGSIMEA
+285 SVRAEVILKE

-300 IKKYMIAEEVGN
+300 IVKYAIDKEVGN
-312 IRLSGYLGI
+312 TSLSGYLAI

-344 DTIKVYKPNK
+344 DTIKVYKPDR

-373 LEKYVSGVNIE
+373 LEKYISGVNIE
-384 IKNYALEEKT
+384 IKNYALEEKA
-394 SDIFK
+394 SDIYK

-423 AGTLKEVKMNYLIIN
+423 AGTLKEVKTNYLIIN
-438 MPAAGQCQ
+438 MPTAGDCQ
-446 ITGIKYANTSFS
+446 IKGIKYANTTFS
-458 YEKSVDEIEAG
+458 YEKRMDKIESG

-479 CTIYNADLLPD
+479 CTIYNADILPD
-490 IADYLLSY
+490 IAAYLLDY

-538 LDLSGGF
+538 LDLTGGF
-545 IATATCRGYSVV
+545 IATATCRGYSIV

-566 ELYTGTGGDVII
+566 ELYTGGDVII

>member
-16 ALADATVTTND
+16 ALADASVTTDD
-27 NQGIGSVGLFAEQTK
+27 NQGIGSIELFAEQTEQK
-42 QSDYGTFELNQFIL
+42 SYGTFELNQFVL
-56 DGSKSVLPDN
+56 DGSKSVLTEN
-66 PQDIAFWN
+66 PKDIAFWN
-74 KNLSKDDCTFETNP
+74 DALSKEDCTFETDP
-88 KITISF
+88 KITVTF
-94 TEQHTSAAITLY
+94 QEQHTSAAITLY
-106 FEDEPPAELKL
+106 FEDEPPAELKI
-117 TWYTTAGTK
+117 TWYTIAGTK

-132 YPDNVIYVCNK
+132 YPDSLIYVCNN
-143 QMQNYGKIEIEF
+143 QVQNYGKIEIEF
-155 VRTRFPKRYIKLQ
+155 VRTSFPQRYIKIQ

-181 MIQSAKVQ
+181 MIQTAKVQ

-197 TLSVN
+197 SLSIN
-202 EADIAIVDLNN
+202 EADISIVDMNN
-213 DFDAENENGAWKSVQ
+213 DFDAENENGAWNSVQ
-228 KTQEFTI
+228 KTQEVTL
-235 SEYKDGDMIPMGGF
+235 SEFNNGNMIPMGAF
-249 FINDFSFAKNIAKF
+249 FIDDFSFSKNIAKF
-263 NLIDVV
+263 KLVDVV

-274 YTFYNGEIYEN
+274 YTFYEGQVYNN
-285 VRAGSIMEA
+285 VRAGVILNA

-300 IKKYMIAEEVGN
+300 IKKYVIDEEVCN
-312 IRLSGYLGI
+312 TLLSGYLAI

-344 DTIKVYKPNK
+344 DTIKVYKPDR

-373 LEKYVSGVNIE
+373 LEKYISGVNIE
-384 IKNYALEEKT
+384 MKNYALEEKN
-394 SDIFK
+394 SDIYK

-423 AGTLKEVKMNYLIIN
+423 AGTLKEVKTNYLIIN
-438 MPAAGQCQ
+438 MPDAGQCH
-446 ITGIKYANTSFS
+446 ITGIKYANTTFS
-458 YEKSVDEIEAG
+458 YEKRVDKIEAG

-479 CTIYNADLLPD
+479 CTIYNADILPD
-490 IADYLLSY
+490 IAAYLLGY

-538 LDLSGGF
+538 LDLTGGF

-557 VTEDVFAGT
+557 VTENYFAGT
-566 ELYTGTGGDVII
+566 ELYTGGDVLI

>member
-1 MRTYCRAEMKFIDVT
+1 MKFIDVT
-16 ALADATVTTND
+16 ALADAAVTTDD
-27 NQGIGSVGLFAEQTK
+27 NQSIGSVGLFADQTK

-56 DGSKSVLPDN
+56 DGSKSVLPEN
-66 PQDIAFWN
+66 PNDIAFWSEA
-74 KNLSKDDCTFETNP
+74 LSKDGCTFETDP
-88 KITISF
+88 KITVTF
-94 TEQHTSAAITLY
+94 QEQHTSAAITLY
-106 FEDEPPAELKL
+106 FEDEPPAELKI
-117 TWYTTAGTK
+117 TWYTIAGTK

-132 YPDNVIYVCNK
+132 YPDSLIYVCNN
-143 QMQNYGKIEIEF
+143 QVQNYGKIEIEF
-155 VRTRFPKRYIKLQ
+155 VRTSFPQRYIKIQ

-181 MIQSAKVQ
+181 MIQTAKVQ

-197 TLSVN
+197 SLSIN
-202 EADIAIVDLNN
+202 EADISIVDMND
-213 DFDAENENGAWKSVQ
+213 DFDAENENGAWNSVQ
-228 KTQEFTI
+228 KTQEVTL
-235 SEYKDGDMIPMGGF
+235 SEFKNGNMIPMGAF
-249 FINDFSFAKNIAKF
+249 FINDFSFSKNIAKF
-263 NLIDVV
+263 KLVDVV

-274 YTFYNGEIYEN
+274 YTFYEGQIYNN
-285 VRAGSIMEA
+285 VRAEVILNA

-300 IKKYMIAEEVGN
+300 IKKYTIDEEVGN
-312 IRLSGYLGI
+312 ILLSGYLAI

-344 DTIKVYKPNK
+344 DTIKVYKPDR

-373 LEKYVSGVNIE
+373 LEKYISGVNIE
-384 IKNYALEEKT
+384 MKNYALEEKT
-394 SDIFK
+394 SDIYK
-399 KTLPAGDTKITF
+399 KTLPTGDTKITF

-423 AGTLKEVKMNYLIIN
+423 AGTLKEVKTNYLIIN
-438 MPAAGQCQ
+438 MPAAGQCH
-446 ITGIKYANTSFS
+446 ITGIKYANTTFS
-458 YEKSVDEIEAG
+458 YEKRVDKIEAG

-479 CTIYNADLLPD
+479 CTIYNADILPD
-490 IADYLLSY
+490 IAAYLLDY
-498 HALRKKVGMKYLVDL
+498 HALRKKVGMKYLVNL

-538 LDLSGGF
+538 LDLTGGF

-557 VTEDVFAGT
+557 VTENYFAGV
-566 ELYTGTGGDVII
+566 ELYTGGDVII

>member
-16 ALADATVTTND
+16 ALADASVTTDD
-27 NQGIGSVGLFAEQTK
+27 NQGIGSVGLFADQTK

-56 DGSKSVLPDN
+56 DGSKSVLPEN
-66 PQDIAFWN
+66 PNDIAFWSEA
-74 KNLSKDDCTFETNP
+74 LSKDGCTFETNP
-88 KITISF
+88 KITITF
-94 TEQHTSAAITLY
+94 KEQHTSAAITLY
-106 FEDEPPAELKL
+106 FEDETPAELKI
-117 TWYTTAGTK
+117 TWYTIAGTK
-126 LITETF
+126 LVTETF
-132 YPDNVIYVCNK
+132 YPDSLIYVCNT
-143 QMQNYGKIEIEF
+143 QVQNYGKIEIEF
-155 VRTRFPKRYIKLQ
+155 VRTSFPQRYIKIQ

-181 MIQSAKVQ
+181 MIQTAKVQ

-197 TLSVN
+197 SLSIN
-202 EADIAIVDLNN
+202 EADISIVDMNN
-213 DFDAENENGAWKSVQ
+213 DFDAENENGAWNSVQ
-228 KTQEFTI
+228 KTQEVTL
-235 SEYKDGDMIPMGGF
+235 SEFNNGNMIPMGAF
-249 FINDFSFAKNIAKF
+249 FIDDFSFSKNIAKF
-263 NLIDVV
+263 KLVDVV

-274 YTFYNGEIYEN
+274 YTFYEGQVYNN
-285 VRAGSIMEA
+285 VRAGVILNA

-300 IKKYMIAEEVGN
+300 IKKYVIDEEVGN
-312 IRLSGYLGI
+312 TLLSGYLAI

-344 DTIKVYKPNK
+344 DTIKVYKPDR

-373 LEKYVSGVNIE
+373 LEKYISGVNIE
-384 IKNYALEEKT
+384 MKNYALEEKT
-394 SDIFK
+394 SDIYK

-423 AGTLKEVKMNYLIIN
+423 AGTLKEVKTNYLIIN
-438 MPAAGQCQ
+438 MPTAGQCQ
-446 ITGIKYANTSFS
+446 ITGIKYANTTFS
-458 YEKSVDEIEAG
+458 YEKRVDKIESG

-479 CTIYNADLLPD
+479 CTIYNADILPD
-490 IADYLLSY
+490 IANYLLGY
-498 HALRKKVGMKYLVDL
+498 HALRKKVEMKYLVDL

-538 LDLSGGF
+538 LDLTGGF
-545 IATATCRGYSVV
+545 IATATCMGYSIV

-566 ELYTGTGGDVII
+566 ELYTGGDVLI

>member
-16 ALADATVTTND
+16 ALADAAVTTND
-27 NQGIGSVGLFAEQTK
+27 NQGIGSVGLFADQTK

-56 DGSKSVLPDN
+56 DGSKSVLPEN
-66 PQDIAFWN
+66 PNDIAFWSEA
-74 KNLSKDDCTFETNP
+74 LSKDGCTFETNP
-88 KITISF
+88 KITITF
-94 TEQHTSAAITLY
+94 KEQHTSAAITLY
-106 FEDEPPAELKL
+106 FEDEPPAELKI
-117 TWYTTAGTK
+117 TWYTIAGTK

-132 YPDNVIYVCNK
+132 YPDSLIYVCNT
-143 QMQNYGKIEIEF
+143 QVQNYGKIEIEF
-155 VRTRFPKRYIKLQ
+155 VRTSFPQRYIKLQ

-181 MIQSAKVQ
+181 MIQTAKVQ

-197 TLSVN
+197 SLSIN
-202 EADIAIVDLNN
+202 EADISIVDIND

-228 KTQEFTI
+228 KTQEVTL
-235 SEYKDGDMIPMGGF
+235 SEFKNGNMIPMGAF
-249 FINDFSFAKNIAKF
+249 FINDFSFSKNIAKF
-263 NLIDVV
+263 KLVDVV

-274 YTFYNGEIYEN
+274 YTFYEGQIYNN
-285 VRAGSIMEA
+285 VRAEVILNA

-300 IKKYMIAEEVGN
+300 IKKYTIDEEVGN
-312 IRLSGYLGI
+312 ILLSGYLAI

-344 DTIKVYKPNK
+344 DKIKVYKPDR

-373 LEKYVSGVNIE
+373 LEKYISGVNIE
-384 IKNYALEEKT
+384 MKNYALEEKT
-394 SDIFK
+394 SDIYK
-399 KTLPAGDTKITF
+399 KTLPTGDTKITF

-423 AGTLKEVKMNYLIIN
+423 AGTLKEVKTNYLIIN
-438 MPAAGQCQ
+438 MTAARQCQ
-446 ITGIKYANTSFS
+446 ITGIKYANTTFS
-458 YEKSVDEIEAG
+458 YEKSVDKIEAG

-479 CTIYNADLLPD
+479 CTIYNADILPD
-490 IADYLLSY
+490 IADYLLGY

-538 LDLSGGF
+538 LDLTGGF
-545 IATATCRGYSVV
+545 IATATCRGYSIV

-566 ELYTGTGGDVII
+566 ELYTGGDVLI

>member
-16 ALADATVTTND
+16 ALADASVTTDD
-27 NQGIGSVGLFAEQTK
+27 NQGIGSIELFAEQTEQK
-42 QSDYGTFELNQFIL
+42 SYGTFELNQFVL
-56 DGSKSVLPDN
+56 DGSKSVLTEN
-66 PQDIAFWN
+66 PKDIAFWN
-74 KNLSKDDCTFETNP
+74 DALSKEDCTFETDP
-88 KITISF
+88 KITVTF
-94 TEQHTSAAITLY
+94 QEQHTSAAITLY
-106 FEDEPPAELKL
+106 FEDEPPAELKI
-117 TWYTTAGTK
+117 TWYTIAGTK

-132 YPDNVIYVCNK
+132 YPDSLIYVCNN
-143 QMQNYGKIEIEF
+143 QVQNYGKIEIEF
-155 VRTRFPKRYIKLQ
+155 VRTSFPKRYIKLQ

-181 MIQSAKVQ
+181 MIQTAKVQ

-197 TLSVN
+197 TLSIN
-202 EADIAIVDLNN
+202 EADISIVDMNN

-228 KTQEFTI
+228 KTQEVTL
-235 SEYKDGDMIPMGGF
+235 SEFKNGNMIPMGAF
-249 FINDFSFAKNIAKF
+249 FINDFSFSKNIAKF
-263 NLIDVV
+263 KLVDEV

-274 YTFYNGEIYEN
+274 YTFYEGQIYNN
-285 VRAGSIMEA
+285 VRAEVILNA

-300 IKKYMIAEEVGN
+300 IKKYTIDEEVGN
-312 IRLSGYLGI
+312 TLLSGYLSI

-344 DTIKVYKPNK
+344 DTIKVYKPDR
-354 YVKSTVGTDRKFN
+354 YVKSTVWTDRKFN

-373 LEKYVSGVNIE
+373 LEKYISGVNIE
-384 IKNYALEEKT
+384 MKNYALEEKT
-394 SDIFK
+394 SDIYK

-423 AGTLKEVKMNYLIIN
+423 AGTLKEVKTNYLIIN
-438 MPAAGQCQ
+438 MTAAGQCQ
-446 ITGIKYANTSFS
+446 ITGIKYANTTFS
-458 YEKSVDEIEAG
+458 YEKSVDKIEAG

-479 CTIYNADLLPD
+479 CTIYNADILPD
-490 IADYLLSY
+490 IAAYLLDY

-538 LDLSGGF
+538 LDLTGGF

-557 VTEDVFAGT
+557 VTENYFAGT
-566 ELYTGTGGDVII
+566 ELYTGGDVLI

>member
-1 MRTYCRAEMKFIDVT
+1 MKFIDVT
-16 ALADATVTTND
+16 ALADAAVTTDD
-27 NQGIGSVGLFAEQTK
+27 NQGIGSVGLFADQTAS
-42 QSDYGTFELNQFIL
+42 SDYGTFELNQFIL
-56 DGSKSVLPDN
+56 DGSKSVLPEN
-66 PQDIAFWN
+66 PNDIAFWSEA
-74 KNLSKDDCTFETNP
+74 LSKDGCTFETNP
-88 KITISF
+88 KITITF
-94 TEQHTSAAITLY
+94 KEQHTSAAITLY
-106 FEDEPPAELKL
+106 FEDEPPAELKI
-117 TWYTTAGTK
+117 TWYTIAGTK

-132 YPDNVIYVCNK
+132 YPDSLIYVCNT
-143 QMQNYGKIEIEF
+143 QVQNYGKIEIEF
-155 VRTRFPKRYIKLQ
+155 VRTSFPQRYIKLQ

-181 MIQSAKVQ
+181 MIQTAKVQ

-197 TLSVN
+197 SLSIN
-202 EADIAIVDLNN
+202 EADISIVDIND

-228 KTQEFTI
+228 KTQEVTL
-235 SEYKDGDMIPMGGF
+235 SEFKNGNMIPMGAF
-249 FINDFSFAKNIAKF
+249 FINDFSFSKNIAKF
-263 NLIDVV
+263 KLVDVV

-274 YTFYNGEIYEN
+274 YTFYEGQIYNN
-285 VRAGSIMEA
+285 VRAEVILNA

-300 IKKYMIAEEVGN
+300 IKKYTIDEEVGN
-312 IRLSGYLGI
+312 ILLSGYLAI

-344 DTIKVYKPNK
+344 DKIKVYKPDR

-373 LEKYVSGVNIE
+373 LEKYISGVNIE
-384 IKNYALEEKT
+384 MKNYALEEKT
-394 SDIFK
+394 SDIYK

-423 AGTLKEVKMNYLIIN
+423 VGTLKEVKTNYLIIN
-438 MPAAGQCQ
+438 MTAAGQCH
-446 ITGIKYANTSFS
+446 ITGIKYANTTFS
-458 YEKSVDEIEAG
+458 YEKRVDKIEAG

-479 CTIYNADLLPD
+479 CTIYNADILPD
-490 IADYLLSY
+490 IAAYLLGY

-538 LDLSGGF
+538 LDLTGGF

-557 VTEDVFAGT
+557 VTENYFAGT
-566 ELYTGTGGDVII
+566 ELYTGGDVII

>member
-16 ALADATVTTND
+16 ALADASVTTDD
-27 NQGIGSVGLFAEQTK
+27 NQGIGSVGLFADQTK

-56 DGSKSVLPDN
+56 DGSKSVLPEN
-66 PQDIAFWN
+66 PNDIAFWSEA
-74 KNLSKDDCTFETNP
+74 LSKDGCTFETNP
-88 KITISF
+88 KITITF
-94 TEQHTSAAITLY
+94 KEQHTSAAITLY
-106 FEDEPPAELKL
+106 FEDETPAELKI
-117 TWYTTAGTK
+117 TWYTIAGTK
-126 LITETF
+126 LVTETF
-132 YPDNVIYVCNK
+132 YPDSIIYVCNT
-143 QMQNYGKIEIEF
+143 QVQNYGKIEIEF
-155 VRTRFPKRYIKLQ
+155 VRTSFPQRYIKLQ

-181 MIQSAKVQ
+181 MIQTAKVQ

-197 TLSVN
+197 SLSIN
-202 EADIAIVDLNN
+202 EADISIVDIND

-228 KTQEFTI
+228 KTQEVTL
-235 SEYKDGDMIPMGGF
+235 SEFKNGNMIPMGAF
-249 FINDFSFAKNIAKF
+249 FINDFSFSKNIAKF
-263 NLIDVV
+263 KLVDVV

-274 YTFYNGEIYEN
+274 YTFYEGQIYNN
-285 VRAGSIMEA
+285 VRAEVILNA

-300 IKKYMIAEEVGN
+300 IKKYTIDEEVGN
-312 IRLSGYLGI
+312 ILLSGYLAI

-344 DTIKVYKPNK
+344 DKIKVYKPDR
-354 YVKSTVGTDRKFN
+354 YVKSTVGKDRKFN

-373 LEKYVSGVNIE
+373 LEKYISGVNIE
-384 IKNYALEEKT
+384 MKNYALEEKN
-394 SDIFK
+394 SDIYK

-423 AGTLKEVKMNYLIIN
+423 VGTLKEVKTNYLIIN
-438 MPAAGQCQ
+438 MPDAGQCH
-446 ITGIKYANTSFS
+446 ITGIKYANTTFS
-458 YEKSVDEIEAG
+458 YEKRVDKIEAG

-479 CTIYNADLLPD
+479 CTIYNADILPD
-490 IADYLLSY
+490 IAAYLLGY

-538 LDLSGGF
+538 LDLTGGF

-557 VTEDVFAGT
+557 VTENYFAGV
-566 ELYTGTGGDVII
+566 ELYTGGDVLI

>member
-16 ALADATVTTND
+16 ALADAAVTTDD
-27 NQGIGSVGLFAEQTK
+27 NQRIGSVGLFADQTK

-66 PQDIAFWN
+66 PSDIAFWSDA
-74 KNLSKDDCTFETNP
+74 LSMDDCTFETNP
-88 KITISF
+88 KITITF
-94 TEQHTSAAITLY
+94 KEQHTSAAITLY
-106 FEDEPPAELKL
+106 FEDEPPAELKI
-117 TWYTTAGTK
+117 TWYTVAGTK
-126 LITETF
+126 LVTETF
-132 YPDNVIYVCNK
+132 YPDSLIYVCNN
-143 QMQNYGKIEIEF
+143 QVQNYGKIEIEF
-155 VRTRFPKRYIKLQ
+155 VRTSFPQRYIKLQ

-181 MIQSAKVQ
+181 MIQTAKVQ

-197 TLSVN
+197 TLSIN
-202 EADIAIVDLNN
+202 EADISIVDMNN

-228 KTQEFTI
+228 KTQEVTL
-235 SEYKDGDMIPMGGF
+235 SEFNNGNMIPMGAF
-249 FINDFSFAKNIAKF
+249 FIDDFSFSKNIAKF
-263 NLIDVV
+263 KLIDVV

-274 YTFYNGEIYEN
+274 YTFYDGQVYNN
-285 VRAGSIMEA
+285 VRAEVILNA

-300 IKKYMIAEEVGN
+300 IKKYTIDEEVGN
-312 IRLSGYLGI
+312 ILLSGYLAI

-344 DTIKVYKPNK
+344 DTIKVYKPDR

-373 LEKYVSGVNIE
+373 LEKYISGVNIE
-384 IKNYALEEKT
+384 MKNYALEEKN
-394 SDIFK
+394 SDIYK

-423 AGTLKEVKMNYLIIN
+423 AGTLKEVKTNYLIIN
-438 MPAAGQCQ
+438 MPDAGQCH
-446 ITGIKYANTSFS
+446 ITGIKYANTAFS
-458 YEKSVDEIEAG
+458 YEKRVDKIESG

-479 CTIYNADLLPD
+479 CTIYNSDLLPD

-513 EQVGNWANI
+513 ERVGNWANI

-538 LDLSGGF
+538 LDLTGGF

-557 VTEDVFAGT
+557 VTENYFAGV
-566 ELYTGTGGDVII
+566 ELYTGGDVII

>member
-1 MRTYCRAEMKFIDVT
+1 MKFIDVT
-16 ALADATVTTND
+16 ALADASVTTDD
-27 NQGIGSVGLFAEQTK
+27 NQGIGSVGLFADQTK

-56 DGSKSVLPDN
+56 DGSKSVLPEN
-66 PQDIAFWN
+66 PNDIAFWSEA
-74 KNLSKDDCTFETNP
+74 LSKDGCTFETNP
-88 KITISF
+88 KITITF
-94 TEQHTSAAITLY
+94 KEQNTSAAITLY
-106 FEDEPPAELKL
+106 FEDETPAELKI
-117 TWYTTAGTK
+117 TWYTIAGTK
-126 LITETF
+126 LVTETF
-132 YPDNVIYVCNK
+132 YPDSLIYVCNT
-143 QMQNYGKIEIEF
+143 QVQNYGKIEIEF
-155 VRTRFPKRYIKLQ
+155 VRTSFPQRYIKIQ

-181 MIQSAKVQ
+181 MIQTAKVQ

-197 TLSVN
+197 SLSIN
-202 EADIAIVDLNN
+202 EADISIVDMNN
-213 DFDAENENGAWKSVQ
+213 DFDAENENGAWNSVQ
-228 KTQEFTI
+228 KTQEVTL
-235 SEYKDGDMIPMGGF
+235 SEFNNGNMIPMGAF
-249 FINDFSFAKNIAKF
+249 FIDDFSFSKNIAKF
-263 NLIDVV
+263 KLVDVV

-274 YTFYNGEIYEN
+274 YTFYEGQVYNN
-285 VRAGSIMEA
+285 VRAGVILNA

-300 IKKYMIAEEVGN
+300 IKKYVIDEEVGN
-312 IRLSGYLGI
+312 TLLSGYLAI

-344 DTIKVYKPNK
+344 DTIKVYKPDR

-373 LEKYVSGVNIE
+373 LEKYISGVNIE
-384 IKNYALEEKT
+384 MKNYALEEKT
-394 SDIFK
+394 SDIYK

-423 AGTLKEVKMNYLIIN
+423 AGTLKEVKTNYLIIN
-438 MPAAGQCQ
+438 MPTAGQCQ
-446 ITGIKYANTSFS
+446 ITGIKYANTTFS
-458 YEKSVDEIEAG
+458 YEKSVDKIEAG

-479 CTIYNADLLPD
+479 CTIYNADILPD
-490 IADYLLSY
+490 IAAYLLDY

-538 LDLSGGF
+538 LDLTGGF

-557 VTEDVFAGT
+557 VTENYFAGV
-566 ELYTGTGGDVII
+566 ELYTGGDVII